1 MSTLLDVTEKLN
13 DTQAMIRMVTDQL
26 KSDPANPALLASLR
40 SLTIR
45 AERLEDDFVSVAG
58 QDRLDICSYRI
69 HGDQDLRLPVGA
81 LGDALRNFQKW
92 FSLVYDGLV
101 NGPKSRAR
109 LTPEMC
115 ERTTL
120 DFGFTYSGSVG
131 VALTVPRQRLLFDV
145 HLEEAMKMTTE
156 MLKAES
162 SEQIHHF
169 AEKVG
174 PASVRALYEVAS
186 SHAMSGTGAELRW
199 LHDSSE
205 VSSANVEADHMVN
218 LSRAIDETS
227 DHEEV
232 ELTLSGVLVGADTS
246 SHSFHMAFDGD
257 DTEEIRGKMSDDI
270 GHEYTVELPKRY
282 VAKIRKTSF
291 VNYAT
296 EKEST
301 SYFLISLSEKK

>member
-1 MSTLLDVTEKLN
+1 MSSLLDVTEKLN
-13 DTQAMIRMVTDQL
+13 DTQAMIRMVQKQL
-26 KSDPANPALLASLR
+26 TGDPSNPALLASLR

-45 AERLEDDFVSVAG
+45 AETLEDDFVAAAG
-58 QDRLDICSYRI
+58 RESLDICSYRI
-69 HGDQDLRLPVGA
+69 HGDENLRLPVGA
-81 LGDALRNFQKW
+81 LGDALRHFQKW

-101 NGPKSRAR
+101 NGPKVRAR
-109 LTPEMC
+109 LSPEIC
-115 ERTTL
+115 DRTTL

-131 VALTVPRQRLLFDV
+131 IALTVPRQRLLFDT
-145 HLEEAMKMTTE
+145 HLEQAMKMTTE
-156 MLKAES
+156 MLQAEN

-174 PASVRALYEVAS
+174 PASIRALYQVAS

-199 LHDSSE
+199 MHDSAE
-205 VSSANVEADHMVN
+205 VSSVNVEAEHMAN

-232 ELTLSGVLVGADTS
+232 ELTLTGVLVGADTA
-246 SHSFHMAFDGD
+246 SHSFHMAFDGE
-257 DTEEIRGKMSDDI
+257 DTEEIRGRMSEDI

-282 VAKIRKTSF
+282 RARIRKTSF

-301 SYFLISLSEKK
+301 TYFLEGLSDA